1 MPTHSTGA
9 PILSRLK
16 IWLLALASLLAAQTL
31 APSKG
36 WAGQGLEATWNDEA
50 RFTALRT
57 AIDGVAQQGLTPGD
71 YGAEALAGQ
80 TGKPGPDRDRI
91 ANQALTLLVT
101 DLRHGKVDAVGFQ
114 PIKPSAAD
122 AEQAQAIAAAPDLTA
137 ALAGIAPT
145 HPLYKALLID
155 LELYRAIAAKGGW
168 AAVAP
173 GPSLSLG
180 ARDPRVA
187 QIAARLR
194 LTGDLRTPV
203 DDETAF
209 GEPLKA
215 AVMGFQ
221 RRMGLTPDGVVG
233 PGVLTEMNRP
243 VAERVAQLRVNID
256 RARGIMNDLPPRFL
270 IVNIA
275 AYQVYLVEDQ
285 TVVWRARVQVGKPF
299 RQTPQLRSAINQLVL
314 NPTWTV
320 PPTILTQDIA
330 PAALKDPNYIQS
342 RKLMVTNR
350 SGQVMDPRTINW
362 RGPLPYTLR
371 QPPGPDNA
379 MGRVKFL
386 FPNPYSV
393 YLHDTPAKTLFDSP
407 DRSFSSGCVRLERP
421 LELAAHLL
429 ADEDE
434 SWTPDRL
441 ASTLADLKTHN
452 VPLKKPVPILM
463 TYSTAWV
470 DPGGTVNFRRDV
482 YGLDARWATA
492 LDRPGR

>member
-1 MPTHSTGA
+1 MP
-9 PILSRLK
+9 RLK
-16 IWLLALASLLAAQTL
+16 IWLLALTSLLAAQTL
-31 APSKG
+31 TPSTG
-36 WAGQGLEATWNDEA
+36 WAAATWNDEA

-57 AIDGVAQQGLTPGD
+57 AIDGVTLHGLTPGD
-71 YGAEALAGQ
+71 YEPEALAQQAGQ
-80 TGKPGPDRDRI
+80 PGPDRDRI

-101 DLRHGKVDAVGFQ
+101 DLRHGKVDAVRYL
-114 PIKPSAAD
+114 PVKPSAAD
-122 AEQAQAIAAAPDLTA
+122 AERAEAIAAAPDLAA
-137 ALAGIAPT
+137 ALAGVAPT
-145 HPLYKALLID
+145 HPLYKALLVD

-168 AAVAP
+168 TPVSP
-173 GPSLSLG
+173 GPPLSLG

-187 QIAARLR
+187 QVAARLR
-194 LTGDLRTPV
+194 MTGDLRTPV
-203 DDETAF
+203 DDEPAF

-215 AVMGFQ
+215 AVMAFQ
-221 RRMGLTPDGVVG
+221 RRLGLTPDGVVG
-233 PGVLTEMNRP
+233 PAVLTEMNRP
-243 VAERVAQLRVNID
+243 VAERIAQLRVNID
-256 RARGIMNDLPPRFL
+256 RARGIMNDLPSRFL

-275 AYQVYLVEDQ
+275 AYQAYLVEDQ
-285 TVVWRARVQVGKPF
+285 TVIWRTRVQVGKPF

-320 PPTILTQDIA
+320 PPTILTKDIA
-330 PAALKDPNYIQS
+330 PAALKDPNYIRS
-342 RKLMVTNR
+342 RKLVVMNR
-350 SGQVMDPRTINW
+350 AGQVVDPRRINW
-362 RGPLPYTLR
+362 RGPLPYVIR

-393 YLHDTPAKTLFDSP
+393 YLHDTPSKTLFDSP

-429 ADEDE
+429 ADEDA

-452 VPLKKPVPILM
+452 VQLKTPLPILM

-470 DPGGTVNFRRDV
+470 DPGGTVNFRRDI
-482 YGLDARWATA
+482 YGLDARWTTA
-492 LDRPGR
+492 LDTPGR